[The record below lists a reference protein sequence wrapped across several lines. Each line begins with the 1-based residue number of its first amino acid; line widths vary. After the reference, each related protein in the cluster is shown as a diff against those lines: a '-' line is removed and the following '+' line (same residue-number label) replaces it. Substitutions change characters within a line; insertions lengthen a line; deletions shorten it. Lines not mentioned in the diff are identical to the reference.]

1 MNYYDRF
8 QMMAISLELNRLI
21 IIIHGLWNGMLQLYG
36 MNQKQKVILKQM
48 GLLQKIKEN
57 KMGEFNEAQVAAIK
71 HKKGPML
78 VLAGAGFRKNYS
90 INISY

>member
-1 MNYYDRF
+1 
-8 QMMAISLELNRLI
+8 
-21 IIIHGLWNGMLQLYG
+21 
-36 MNQKQKVILKQM
+36 M

-78 VLAGAGFRKNYS
+78 VLAGAGSGKTTVLTYRIKNLIII
-90 INISY
+90 INLFNSSEMAIIRNLS

>member
-1 MNYYDRF
+1 
-8 QMMAISLELNRLI
+8 
-21 IIIHGLWNGMLQLYG
+21 
-36 MNQKQKVILKQM
+36 M

-78 VLAGAGFRKNYS
+78 VLAGAGSGKTTVLTYRIKNL
-90 INISY
+90 IMN

>member
-1 MNYYDRF
+1 
-8 QMMAISLELNRLI
+8 
-21 IIIHGLWNGMLQLYG
+21 
-36 MNQKQKVILKQM
+36 M

-78 VLAGAGFRKNYS
+78 VLAGAGAGKTTVLTYR
-90 INISY
+90 I

>member
-1 MNYYDRF
+1 
-8 QMMAISLELNRLI
+8 
-21 IIIHGLWNGMLQLYG
+21 
-36 MNQKQKVILKQM
+36 M

-78 VLAGAGFRKNYS
+78 VLAGAGSGKTTVFTYRIKNL
-90 INISY
+90 IMNREVNTKNILVLFFFVNKRTQKSKKQLQISQFTVQ